1 MDEGAETLASH
12 TAQDVLHLAGEQGIE
27 VVQLQFT
34 DILGTMK
41 SVSIPRSEL
50 PRALEEGIVF
60 DGSSIEGFVRI
71 EESDMFLRPDPG
83 TYLRYPWQPETARL
97 LCDIVR
103 PDGSPFGGCPRTAL
117 RRQLAAAE
125 AAGFAF
131 RAGAEPE
138 FFLFP
143 VGPDGRVRAE
153 TTDQSGYFDLSPA
166 DAGERAR
173 ADIVSQLS
181 AMGVAVEA
189 AHHEVSPG
197 QHEIDFKELPAL
209 EAADLLAT
217 FRIVARIVAREH
229 GLHATF
235 MPKPVFGING
245 SGLHLHLALWQGG
258 HNAFAAFEAADG
270 LSDTARH
277 FIAGVMAHARGLTLV
292 ANPLVNS
299 YKRLQPGYEAPIHI
313 AWSLSNRSPLVR
325 VPDERGER
333 TRIELRS
340 PDPSCNPYLVLA
352 ATLAA
357 GLDGVQ
363 RALEP
368 PPPVPRD
375 MYRLTREEQ
384 RELGI
389 EELPRTLGA
398 AARALRG
405 DELVRAALGEH
416 ITRQI
421 LEAKEIE
428 WQIYEAQVHG
438 WEIEQYLMSY

>member
-1 MDEGAETLASH
+1 MASQ
-12 TAQDVLHLAGEQGIE
+12 AAADVLRQAQEQEIE
-27 VVQLQFT
+27 IVQLQFT

-41 SVSIPRSEL
+41 SVSIPCGEL
-50 PRALEEGIVF
+50 ERALEEGIVF

-71 EESDMFLRPDPG
+71 EESDMFLRPDPA
-83 TYLRYPWQPETARL
+83 TYLRYPWQPKAARL
-97 LCDIVR
+97 LCDIAR
-103 PDGSPFGGCPRTAL
+103 PDGSPFDGCPRTVL
-117 RRQLAAAE
+117 RRQIEKAAE
-125 AAGFAF
+125 AGFAF
-131 RAGAEPE
+131 RVGAEPE

-143 VGPDGRVRAE
+143 LGPDGRARAE
-153 TTDQSGYFDLSPA
+153 TSDQAGYFDLSPA

-173 ADIVSQLS
+173 ADIVGQLS
-181 AMGVAVEA
+181 AMGVAVET
-189 AHHEVSPG
+189 AHHEVAPA

-209 EAADLLAT
+209 EAADLIAT

-235 MPKPVFGING
+235 MPKPVFGMNG
-245 SGLHLHLALWQGG
+245 SGLHLHLALWQDGV
-258 HNAFAAFEAADG
+258 NAFADPSTADG
-270 LSDTARH
+270 LSQTARH
-277 FIAGVMAHARGLTLV
+277 FVAGVMAHARGLTLV
-292 ANPLVNS
+292 GNPLVNS
-299 YKRLQPGYEAPIHI
+299 YKRLQPGYEAPVHI
-313 AWSLSNRSPLVR
+313 AWSLANRSPLIR

-340 PDPSCNPYLVLA
+340 PDPACNPYLVLA

-363 RALEP
+363 RRLEP

-428 WQIYEAQVHG
+428 WQIYESQVHG

>member
-1 MDEGAETLASH
+1 MNPPGAD
-12 TAQDVLHLAGEQGIE
+12 DVLRLTREQGIE
-27 VVQLQFT
+27 IVQLQFT

-41 SVSIPRSEL
+41 SVSIPAGEL
-50 PRALEEGIVF
+50 ERALGDGVVF

-71 EESDMFLRPDPG
+71 EESDMFLRPDPA
-83 TYLRYPWQPETARL
+83 TYLRYPWQPRVGRL

-103 PDGSPFGGCPRTAL
+103 PDGSPFDGCPRTAL
-117 RRQLAAAE
+117 RRQLAAAGE
-125 AAGFAF
+125 AGFQF
-131 RAGAEPE
+131 RAAAEPE

-143 VGPDGRVRAE
+143 LGPDGRARPE
-153 TTDQSGYFDLSPA
+153 TSDQAGYFDLSPA

-173 ADIVSQLS
+173 GDIAGQL
-181 AMGVAVEA
+181 ALMGVAVETS
-189 AHHEVSPG
+189 HHEVAPG
-197 QHEIDFKELPAL
+197 QHEIDFKELGAL
-209 EAADLLAT
+209 EAADLIAT
-217 FRIVARIVAREH
+217 FRIVARIVAQAH

-245 SGLHLHLALWQGG
+245 SGLHLHLSLWQDGV
-258 HNAFAAFEAADG
+258 NAFADAAAADG
-270 LSDTARH
+270 LSQTARH
-277 FIAGVMAHARGLTLV
+277 FIAGVMAHAKGLTLV

-299 YKRLQPGYEAPIHI
+299 YKRLQPGYEAPVHI
-313 AWSLSNRSPLVR
+313 AWSLANRSPLVR
-325 VPDERGER
+325 VPDERGAR

-340 PDPSCNPYLVLA
+340 PDPACNPYLVLA

-357 GLDGVQ
+357 GLDGVG
-363 RALEP
+363 RRLEP

-389 EELPRTLGA
+389 EELPRTLRA
-398 AARALRG
+398 AARALRS

-416 ITRQI
+416 ISRQI

-428 WQIYEAQVHG
+428 WQIYEAQVHQ

>member
-1 MDEGAETLASH
+1 VAS
-12 TAQDVLHLAGEQGIE
+12 QPDLDVLQLAEQQQIE
-27 VVQLQFT
+27 IVQLQFT

-41 SVSIPRSEL
+41 SVSIPRREL
-50 PRALEEGIVF
+50 ERALQEGIVF

-71 EESDMFLRPDPG
+71 EESDMFLRPDPA
-83 TYLRYPWQPETARL
+83 TYLRYPWQPSVARL

-103 PDGSPFGGCPRTAL
+103 PDGTPFDGCPRTAL
-117 RRQLAAAE
+117 RHQLAKAAD
-125 AAGFAF
+125 AGFTL
-131 RAGAEPE
+131 RVGAEPE

-143 VGPDGRVRAE
+143 IGPDGRAQAE
-153 TTDQSGYFDLSPA
+153 TSDQAGYFDLSPA

-173 ADIVSQLS
+173 ADIVGQLS

-189 AHHEVSPG
+189 AHHEVAPA

-209 EAADLLAT
+209 EAADLIAT
-217 FRIVARIVAREH
+217 FRIVARIVAQKH

-235 MPKPVFGING
+235 MPKPIFGING
-245 SGLHLHLALWQGG
+245 SGLHLHLALWRGG
-258 HNAFAAFEAADG
+258 ENAFDDAAATDG
-270 LSDTARH
+270 LSQTARQ
-277 FIAGVMAHARGLTLV
+277 FIAGVMAHARGMTLV

-299 YKRLQPGYEAPIHI
+299 YKRLQPGYEAPVHI

-325 VPDERGER
+325 VPDERGAH
-333 TRIELRS
+333 TRIEVRS
-340 PDPSCNPYLVLA
+340 PDPSCNPYLALTA
-352 ATLAA
+352 LLAA
-357 GLDGVQ
+357 GLDGV
-363 RALEP
+363 RRRLEA

-375 MYRLTREEQ
+375 MYRLSREEQ

-389 EELPRTLGA
+389 EELPKTLGA
-398 AARALRG
+398 ATRALRG

-416 ITRQI
+416 ISRQI

-428 WQIYEAQVHG
+428 WQIYESQVHG